1 MRDDPHHF
9 ASPVDLP
16 AEIEAEDAL
25 RPALAWTSGAI
36 AIAAMLLLMMNAT
49 ALHGWAVE
57 LPPTP
62 LTARIVAT
70 TEAWQETTERIG
82 LASPRA
88 TLHGWWKQAQAAR

>member
-25 RPALAWTSGAI
+25 RPALGWTSGAI
-36 AIAAMLLLMMNAT
+36 AIATLLLLLMNAT

-62 LTARIVAT
+62 LTARIVAA
-70 TEAWQETTERIG
+70 TEDWDETTERVG